1 MRSFHPSSSRRF
13 GNSPISF
20 LGHPYAL
27 ARTSLLRHLRDF
39 ISPLGQ
45 NQVILD
51 VGCGDMPYKG
61 LFDHPK
67 TYHGLEIDYPGNRN
81 KKCAT
86 HWYSGDILPFSDQSY
101 DIVLCS
107 QVLEHSFNPEQL
119 LAEMYRVLR
128 PGGFVVL
135 SIPFLWPEHEMPFDS
150 QRYTSPGLKSILEK
164 VGFTKVTLKKTN
176 PGLSALMQLGIE
188 WVESSYRNSPCSK
201 KKLIRPLLII
211 LYVVM
216 NLVGLLYREFPTVK
230 RSRRDPELFLDLCIL
245 ATK

>member
-1 MRSFHPSSSRRF
+1 
-13 GNSPISF
+13 
-20 LGHPYAL
+20 
-27 ARTSLLRHLRDF
+27 
-39 ISPLGQ
+39 
-45 NQVILD
+45 
-51 VGCGDMPYKG
+51 MPYKG

-176 PGLSALMQLGIE
+176 PGCLLLCNLESNGLS
-188 WVESSYRNSPCSK
+188 
-201 KKLIRPLLII
+201 LLIATHPV
-211 LYVVM
+211 LKAY
-216 NLVGLLYREFPTVK
+216 PTTTYY
-230 RSRRDPELFLDLCIL
+230 SL
-245 ATK
+245 